1 MAVLCPTKP
10 MEPQVITFEDAMAK
24 VEDGD
29 KPSILMGNGFSR
41 AWKNDIFNYANL
53 LDAANFGSRD
63 AEIRALF
70 DLLDT
75 YDFEAVM
82 RSLVSAKAVLE
93 AYGGN
98 AALVSLIEGDQQ
110 LLKDALIAAISTT
123 HPDRPTAVTTPQY
136 TTVRTFLSRF
146 DQLFTVN
153 YDLLFYWARNMD
165 DLPPKF
171 YSTDDGFRKGCK
183 WKGHGTSQEAHFLH
197 GGLHIFDSGTDIEK
211 HSHAEIGTG
220 IVDLVRQNLAEGK
233 FPLFVSE
240 PTSSKKKS
248 RIEHNPYLEFC
259 FRALGGVTG
268 TFFIH
273 GHSLDENDQHI
284 FDRLKSSG
292 VERFFVSIFGD
303 ENSEANLR
311 VKANALAYLQSPIS
325 SVEFY
330 DAASAPIWA

>member
-1 MAVLCPTKP
+1 M
-10 MEPQVITFEDAMAK
+10 ITFEDAMAT

-29 KPSILMGNGFSR
+29 KPSLLMGNGFSR
-41 AWKNDIFNYANL
+41 AWRNDIFDYANL
-53 LDAANFGSRD
+53 LDAADFDNRD

-70 DLLDT
+70 ALLGT

-98 AALVSLIEGDQQ
+98 AHLISKIETDQQ
-110 LLKDALIAAISTT
+110 LLKDALIGAISDT
-123 HPDRPTAVTTPQY
+123 HPDRPTAVTNAQY
-136 TTVRTFLSRF
+136 ATVRTFLSRF

-153 YDLLFYWARNMD
+153 YDLLFYWARNIN
-165 DLPPKF
+165 DLPPER

-183 WKGHGTSQEAHFLH
+183 WKGHGTGQEAHFLH
-197 GGLHIFDSGTDIEK
+197 GGLHIFDSGSDIEK

-220 IVDLVRQNLAEGK
+220 IVDLVRENLAMGK

-248 RIEHNPYLEFC
+248 RIEHNPYLDYC
-259 FRALGGVTG
+259 FRALRKVSG
-268 TFFIH
+268 TFFIQ
-273 GHSLDENDQHI
+273 GHSLDENDKHI
-284 FDRLKSSG
+284 FDQLKSSG
-292 VERFFVSIFGD
+292 VKQFFVSIFGN
-303 ENSEANLR
+303 ENSEYNSR

-325 SVEFY
+325 LVEFY
-330 DAASAPIWA
+330 DAATAPIWT

>member
-1 MAVLCPTKP
+1 
-10 MEPQVITFEDAMAK
+10 MEPRVITFDEAMAT

-41 AWKNDIFNYANL
+41 AWRNDIFNYENL
-53 LDAANFGSRD
+53 LDAADFNDRD

-70 DLLDT
+70 GLLDT

-98 AALVSLIEGDQQ
+98 TGLISLVKRDQQ

-123 HPDRPTAVTTPQY
+123 HPDRPTAVTAAQY
-136 TTVRTFLSRF
+136 TTARTFLSRF

-165 DLPPKF
+165 DLPPKN

-220 IVDLVRQNLAEGK
+220 IVDLVRKNLAIGK

-248 RIEHNPYLEFC
+248 RIEHNPYLDFC
-259 FRALGGVTG
+259 FRALGKVTG
-268 TFFIH
+268 TFFIQ
-273 GHSLDENDQHI
+273 GHSLDENDKHI
-284 FDRLKSSG
+284 FDLLKSSG
-292 VERFFVSIFGD
+292 VEKFFVSIFGD
-303 ENSEANLR
+303 ENNEENSR
-311 VKANALAYLQSPIS
+311 VKANARAYLQSPIS

>member
-1 MAVLCPTKP
+1 M
-10 MEPQVITFEDAMAK
+10 ITFEDAMAT
-24 VEDGD
+24 VDDGD
-29 KPSILMGNGFSR
+29 KPSLLMGNGFSR
-41 AWKNDIFNYANL
+41 AWRNDIFNYANL
-53 LDAANFGSRD
+53 LDAANFDDRD

-70 DLLDT
+70 ALLDT

-98 AALVSLIEGDQQ
+98 IQLIFQIERDQQ
-110 LLKDALIAAISTT
+110 LLKDALIGAISAT
-123 HPDRPTAVTTPQY
+123 HPDRPTAVTSDQY

-165 DLPPKF
+165 DLPPKN

-183 WKGHGTSQEAHFLH
+183 WKGHDTNQEAHFLH

-220 IVDLVRQNLAEGK
+220 IVDLVRENLAMGK

-248 RIEHNPYLEFC
+248 RIEHNPYLDYC
-259 FRALGGVTG
+259 FRALRKTSG

-273 GHSLDENDQHI
+273 GHSLDENDKHI
-284 FDRLKSSG
+284 FDQLKGSG
-292 VERFFVSIFGD
+292 IKHFFVSIFGN
-303 ENSEANLR
+303 ENSEDNSR

-325 SVEFY
+325 RVEFY
-330 DAASAPIWA
+330 DAATAPIWA